1 MTTGPLSPDRA
12 RPRVALIAHVGTT
25 NHGDEAIL
33 ASTLDALAT
42 WQPAPAVT
50 VFSIDPPDTTRRHG
64 VASLP
69 LRRVVAR
76 GGHEPAPRPTTR
88 AATPAG
94 APSSGG
100 VRSVLRRVPGLRS
113 TVEALRA
120 VGAALA
126 AVKDEVPFLVRSW
139 RALRGTRLV
148 VVAGSNQ
155 LEDWFGGAW
164 GFPYT
169 IYTWVFL
176 ARLVGARVVFL
187 SVGSGP
193 LGASLSRSFCRRALG
208 RSELSSF
215 RDAESEALMR
225 SCGFEGASSVQPDL
239 AFGLAPREPPARTPG
254 APLRVLINV
263 FPYKD
268 PSYDPHVKGAGD
280 KFERYLAT
288 LAALTSG
295 LLERGH
301 EVVFAC
307 SQRADRR
314 VIGLVQARLPAGQ
327 GSRTVMYDP
336 QSVDEL
342 RGILGGADFV
352 IATRFHGILLS
363 LLAAR
368 PVVALCY
375 QSKSR
380 NLMASVGLERFAV
393 DLTDS
398 NAAEILARFEE
409 LRARAPE
416 LKDALGERVARTHA
430 AVLAQFDAVARLA
443 GFEPPSRSVDASLA
457 NAGRDRP

>member
-1 MTTGPLSPDRA
+1 MTNGPLPPDRA

-33 ASTLDALAT
+33 ASTLEALRG
-42 WQPAPAVT
+42 WRPEPSVT
-50 VFSIDPPDTTRRHG
+50 VFSIDPADTTRRHG

-69 LRRVVAR
+69 LRRVVAG
-76 GGHEPAPRPTTR
+76 GGHGAAPRPAAGPAAAAAAAPLGGLR
-88 AATPAG
+88 AL
-94 APSSGG
+94 
-100 VRSVLRRVPGLRS
+100 LRRVPGLRALI
-113 TVEALRA
+113 EALRA
-120 VGAALA
+120 VRAALG
-126 AVKDEVPFLVRSW
+126 AVCEEIPFLWRSW

-148 VVAGSNQ
+148 IVAGSNQ

-169 IYTWVFL
+169 IYTWVCL

-193 LGASLSRSFCRRALG
+193 LGASLSRAFCRRALG
-208 RSELSSF
+208 ASALTSF
-215 RDAESEALMR
+215 RDAESQALMR
-225 SCGFEGASSVQPDL
+225 SCGFGGASSVQPDL
-239 AFGLAPREPPARTPG
+239 AFGLAPRDPPPRRPG
-254 APLRVLINV
+254 APLQVLINV

-268 PSYDPHVKGAGD
+268 PSYDPHVKGGGE

-288 LAALTSG
+288 LAALTSS
-295 LLERGH
+295 LIARGH

-314 VIGLVQARLPAGQ
+314 VIGLVQARLPAAEAA
-327 GSRTVMYDP
+327 RTVMHDP
-336 QSVDEL
+336 QSVEEL
-342 RGILGGADFV
+342 RSILERADFV
-352 IATRFHGILLS
+352 IATRYHGILLS

-398 NAAEILARFEE
+398 DTALVLARLEE
-409 LRARAPE
+409 LKAEAARLRAPLRE
-416 LKDALGERVARTHA
+416 CVGRTHR
-430 AVLAQFDAVARLA
+430 AVLAQFDSVAALG
-443 GFEPPSRSVDASLA
+443 GFAAPLRAVDAGPGPS
-457 NAGRDRP
+457 